1 MTAGQIGFKI
11 EIIVEPDDEGF
22 YAYCPAL
29 EGLHTCGDTESE
41 AIQNARDA
49 VIAYLGSL
57 IKHNDPIPLGIL
69 NRERAHTVSREP
81 KYKTSYEED
90 IAVAV

>member
-11 EIIVEPDDEGF
+11 EIIVEPDDE
-22 YAYCPAL
+22 
-29 EGLHTCGDTESE
+29 
-41 AIQNARDA
+41 
-49 VIAYLGSL
+49 L
-57 IKHNDPIPLGIL
+57 IKHKEPIPLGIL
-69 NRERAHTVSREP
+69 DRERAHTVSQEP